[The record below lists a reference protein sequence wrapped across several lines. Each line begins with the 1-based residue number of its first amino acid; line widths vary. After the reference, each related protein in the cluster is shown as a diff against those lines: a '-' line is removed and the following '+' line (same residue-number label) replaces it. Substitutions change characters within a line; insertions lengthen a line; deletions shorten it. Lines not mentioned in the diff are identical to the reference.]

1 MDESLTKIRH
11 DRSKKDFP
19 LLKLD
24 DDEYIEFA
32 FKRAR
37 ICLMMIMGGTAL
49 GLIVVLLAFLLVL
62 MGQAMLDEMGKNF
75 LFIILFALLAATTLI
90 GLVSWRVYQGNRLF
104 ITNKHAIQMTMES
117 LVSTSFNAID
127 LSSIEDVSFRQDSLM
142 QKLFHYGTFR
152 LSTVG
157 DETTYTFKYSD
168 ITPSDLKAVIKLISN
183 AKSVKRIS
191 KTDNN

>member
-1 MDESLTKIRH
+1 
-11 DRSKKDFP
+11 
-19 LLKLD
+19 
-24 DDEYIEFA
+24 
-32 FKRAR
+32 
-37 ICLMMIMGGTAL
+37 
-49 GLIVVLLAFLLVL
+49 
-62 MGQAMLDEMGKNF
+62 
-75 LFIILFALLAATTLI
+75 
-90 GLVSWRVYQGNRLF
+90 
-104 ITNKHAIQMTMES
+104 MTMES

-127 LSSIEDVSFRQDSLM
+127 LSSIEDASFRQDSLM

-168 ITPSDLKAVIKLISN
+168 ITPSDLKAVIRLISN

>member
-19 LLKLD
+19 LVKLD

-127 LSSIEDVSFRQDSLM
+127 LSSIEDASFRQDSLM

-152 LSTVG
+152 LSTMG

-168 ITPSDLKAVIKLISN
+168 ITPSDLKAVIKLISS